1 MGVNDSL
8 EKKKVSKAQILK
20 DLEGAVSQ
28 LKKKD
33 KKLKKSD
40 QEMKRESK
48 HRFDLIIKNSNNR
61 KRLIQL

>member
-20 DLEGAVSQ
+20 DLEGAASQ